1 MPHRKNAKGDIGTA
15 KKFSDS
21 YDMDNIYLAEEG
33 WVYRHFKNTER
44 TLWWDEIIVAGQVKP
59 DMSIHGVSNGP
70 GVEQGSGRGVS
81 EVILTNPLKLGTS
94 TVPSFQQGDGVFDY
108 RYSNHVGED
117 IDDDASIVLEDPV
130 FDDDQ
135 SGGGADH
142 GNPDG
147 NIPGN
152 PNPPTPGLKIGTIII
167 SGPRTFNQNN
177 PETYTWS
184 VSGGDFVKE
193 DLTHRWFIIDKS
205 DAGSGMS
212 GEARLTVNYAEQVAY
227 VAGEAQGSIKVGIE
241 VTAEGAN
248 NSPIVETY
256 AVGVV

>member
-21 YDMDNIYLAEEG
+21 YDMDNIYLTEEG
-33 WVYRHFKNTER
+33 WVYRHFKNTDR

-70 GVEQGSGRGVS
+70 GVEQGTGRGVA
-81 EVILTNPLKLGTS
+81 EVVLTNPLKLGTV

-117 IDDDASIVLEDPV
+117 IDDDASIILEDPV

-135 SGGGADH
+135 SGGG
-142 GNPDG
+142 GS
-147 NIPGN
+147 IPGN
-152 PNPPTPGLKIGTIII
+152 PNPPTPGLSIGTVTI

-184 VSGGDFVKE
+184 VSGGDYVKE
-193 DLTHRWFIIDKS
+193 DLQHRWFIIDKS
-205 DAGSGMS
+205 DSGSGMS
-212 GEARLTVNYAEQVAY
+212 GEAVLTVSAGEDVAY
-227 VAGEAQGSIKVGIE
+227 VEGTGLGSIKIGIE
-241 VTAEGAN
+241 VTAEGAS

-256 AVGVV
+256 FVRVV

>member
-21 YDMDNIYLAEEG
+21 YDMDNIYLTEEG

-70 GVEQGSGRGVS
+70 GVEQGSGRGVA
-81 EVILTNPLKLGTS
+81 EVVLTNPLKLGTV

-117 IDDDASIVLEDPV
+117 IDDDASILAEDPV

-135 SGGGADH
+135 SASGGG
-142 GNPDG
+142 GSTFPNP
-147 NIPGN
+147 PAPN
-152 PNPPTPGLKIGTIII
+152 PNPPTQLKEIGSITI

-184 VSGGDFVKE
+184 VSGGDFEKA
-193 DLTHRWFIIDKS
+193 DLQHRWFIIDKS

-212 GEARLTVNYAEQVAY
+212 GEARLTVNSGEAVAY
-227 VAGEAQGSIKVGIE
+227 VAGEAQGTIKIGIE
-241 VTAEGAN
+241 VTAEGAS
-248 NSPIVETY
+248 NSPVVETY

>member
-21 YDMDNIYLAEEG
+21 YDMDNIYLTEEG

-70 GVEQGSGRGVS
+70 GVEQGSGRGVA
-81 EVILTNPLKLGTS
+81 EVVLTNPLKLGTV

-117 IDDDASIVLEDPV
+117 IDDDATIVTEDPV

-142 GNPDG
+142 GNPDDSFPG
-147 NIPGN
+147 ALIPLHLLHN
-152 PNPPTPGLKIGTIII
+152 KRKSVLSPFLVPELSIRTTPKLYLECK
-167 SGPRTFNQNN
+167 
-177 PETYTWS
+177 W
-184 VSGGDFVKE
+184 
-193 DLTHRWFIIDKS
+193 W
-205 DAGSGMS
+205 
-212 GEARLTVNYAEQVAY
+212 
-227 VAGEAQGSIKVGIE
+227 
-241 VTAEGAN
+241 
-248 NSPIVETY
+248 
-256 AVGVV
+256 